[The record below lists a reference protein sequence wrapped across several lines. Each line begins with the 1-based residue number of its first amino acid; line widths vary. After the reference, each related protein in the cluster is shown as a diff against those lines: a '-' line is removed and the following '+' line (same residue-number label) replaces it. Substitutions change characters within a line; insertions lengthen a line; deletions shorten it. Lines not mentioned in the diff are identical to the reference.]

1 MPAVKYSKTG
11 KTSHAVPSGYC
22 GCVPEPAQCM
32 FHAVYSINIFFFYI
46 KGLLPV
52 PCRRF
57 TEIKLPRLDR
67 HLQAIATKT
76 FTVVEKKGFEGGL
89 KAKSGEKSDKGG
101 FPSTNFKLKCGS
113 PKIQD
118 NNGPLLP

>member
-1 MPAVKYSKTG
+1 
-11 KTSHAVPSGYC
+11 
-22 GCVPEPAQCM
+22 M
-32 FHAVYSINIFFFYI
+32 FHAVYSINISFSYI

-57 TEIKLPRLDR
+57 ADKKLLQLDR
-67 HLQAIATKT
+67 HLQAMATKT
-76 FTVVEKKGFEGGL
+76 STVVEKKGFEGGL
-89 KAKSGEKSDKGG
+89 KAESGEKSDKGG